1 MENERNLINIEKEF
15 EKVIGYDYIKKELY
29 RICDIML
36 NEEVYKKLGV
46 SVPNGII
53 LDGDPGMGKTL
64 MARCFINA
72 SGRKAFVC
80 RKDKPNGDFVNQI
93 KETFEKARQ
102 NAPSII
108 LLDDMD
114 KFANEDVHHRNAEE
128 YVTVQ
133 ACIDETKGQNV
144 FVFATTNDLDNLPDS
159 LKRAGRF
166 DNIIKIENPSIE
178 DAQKII
184 EHYIK
189 EKHFVTEVDSKT
201 IIRLLNGSSCAEL
214 ETVINE
220 AGIYAGFER
229 KNKIETEDII
239 KACMRVIHRAP
250 EFAKPHSKNALK
262 RIAYHEAGHAI
273 IADILMPDSVN
284 FVSVRRHGGNTGG
297 FTSYFQD
304 EDYWLDIEIMKNRV
318 IALLAGKAAT
328 EIVFG
333 VVDTGTK
340 EDLHRAFDI
349 VVRFVDNY
357 CSYGFDSWEQS
368 RNTSSAVMERKEMR
382 TFSEMER
389 LYNRAKKLL
398 VENREFLDAV
408 ANALIE
414 KEVLTNSDIK
424 KIKENLRVA

>member
-114 KFANEDVHHRNAEE
+114 KFANEDAHHRNAEE

-133 ACIDETKGQNV
+133 ACIDEAKGQNV

-189 EKHFVTEVDSKT
+189 EKHFVAEVDSKT

-229 KNKIETEDII
+229 KNKIE
-239 KACMRVIHRAP
+239 KLGKCVQNVQR
-250 EFAKPHSKNALK
+250 
-262 RIAYHEAGHAI
+262 
-273 IADILMPDSVN
+273 
-284 FVSVRRHGGNTGG
+284 
-297 FTSYFQD
+297 
-304 EDYWLDIEIMKNRV
+304 
-318 IALLAGKAAT
+318 LL
-328 EIVFG
+328 
-333 VVDTGTK
+333 
-340 EDLHRAFDI
+340 
-349 VVRFVDNY
+349 
-357 CSYGFDSWEQS
+357 CSC
-368 RNTSSAVMERKEMR
+368 
-382 TFSEMER
+382 
-389 LYNRAKKLL
+389 
-398 VENREFLDAV
+398 
-408 ANALIE
+408 
-414 KEVLTNSDIK
+414 
-424 KIKENLRVA
+424 